1 MWETQSLH
9 LGSAKEN
16 STFRN
21 ESGSRVQSLNA
32 KSWMEAR
39 MHKKRL
45 FSVIAATS
53 AAALILSGCGGSSSS
68 TSGVPKVDMM
78 KSLGKGEGQVNIV
91 AWAGYVENGSTDP
104 KVDWVTDFEKSTG
117 CKVNVKNGAT
127 SDDMVALMKTGEYD
141 VVSAS
146 GDASLRLIYGGDV
159 APVNTK
165 LIPNYADIF
174 DNLKM
179 QPWNSVDGVAYG
191 VPHGRGANLLAYRT
205 DIVKPAPTSWGAVFD
220 VNSPYKGKIT
230 AYDSPIYIADAALY
244 LMKTKPELGIKYPYA
259 LDQKQFDASV
269 ELLKAQKPLIGEYWG
284 DYLKHVASLK
294 SGATVLGTT
303 WQVNINL
310 AQGEKTKVEGIK
322 PSEGSTGWSDTWMIS
337 SKAKHPNCAY
347 QWMNHIVSP
356 AANAGV
362 AEWFG
367 EAPSNAKSCDLTADK
382 NHCATFHASDDA
394 YWKDVYYWNTP
405 TEKCL
410 DGRKDAKCIP
420 YAEWVKAWSSLR
432 NA

>member
-1 MWETQSLH
+1 
-9 LGSAKEN
+9 
-16 STFRN
+16 
-21 ESGSRVQSLNA
+21 
-32 KSWMEAR
+32 MEAR
-39 MHKKRL
+39 MQKKRL
-45 FSVIAATS
+45 FSVMAAVS
-53 AAALILSGCGGSSSS
+53 AAALVLAGCGSSNSSSS
-68 TSGVPKVDMM
+68 GLPKVDML
-78 KSLGKGEGQVNIV
+78 KELGKGEGQVNIV

-191 VPHGRGANLLAYRT
+191 IPHGRGANLLAYRT

-220 VNSPYKGKIT
+220 ANSPYKGKIT

-244 LMKTKPELGIKYPYA
+244 LMKTQPDLGIKYPYA

-269 ELLKAQKPLIGEYWG
+269 ALLKAQKPLIGEYWG

-310 AQGEKTKVEGIK
+310 AQGEGTKVEGIK

-337 SKAKHPNCAY
+337 SKSKHPNCAY
-347 QWMNHIVSP
+347 QWMNHIASP
-356 AANAGV
+356 AANAAV

-382 NHCATFHASDDA
+382 NHCATFHAADDA

-405 TEKCL
+405 TEQCL

-420 YAEWVKAWSSLR
+420 YAVWVKAWSSLI

>member
-1 MWETQSLH
+1 
-9 LGSAKEN
+9 
-16 STFRN
+16 
-21 ESGSRVQSLNA
+21 
-32 KSWMEAR
+32 MEAR

-205 DIVKPAPTSWGAVFD
+205 DIVKPAPTSWGSVFD

>member
-1 MWETQSLH
+1 
-9 LGSAKEN
+9 
-16 STFRN
+16 
-21 ESGSRVQSLNA
+21 
-32 KSWMEAR
+32 MEAR
-39 MHKKRL
+39 MQKKRL
-45 FSVIAATS
+45 FSVMAAVS
-53 AAALILSGCGGSSSS
+53 AAALVLAGCGSSNSSSS
-68 TSGVPKVDMM
+68 GLPKVDML
-78 KSLGKGEGQVNIV
+78 KELGNGEGQVNIV

-165 LIPNYADIF
+165 LISNYADIF

-220 VNSPYKGKIT
+220 ANSPYKGKIT

-244 LMKTKPELGIKYPYA
+244 LMKTQPDLGIKYPYA

-269 ELLKAQKPLIGEYWG
+269 ALLKAQAPLVGEYWG

-310 AQGEKTKVEGIK
+310 AQGEGTKVEGIK

-337 SKAKHPNCAY
+337 SKSKHPNCAY
-347 QWMNHIVSP
+347 QWMNHIASP
-356 AANAGV
+356 AANAAV

-367 EAPSNAKSCDLTADK
+367 EAPSNAKSCDMTADK
-382 NHCATFHASDDA
+382 NHCATVHAADDA

-405 TEKCL
+405 TEQCL
-410 DGRKDAKCIP
+410 DVRKDTQCVP

>member
-1 MWETQSLH
+1 ME
-9 LGSAKEN
+9 
-16 STFRN
+16 
-21 ESGSRVQSLNA
+21 VQ
-32 KSWMEAR
+32 

-45 FSVIAATS
+45 FSFIAGLS
-53 AAALILSGCGGSSSS
+53 AAVLILAGCSSSS
-68 TSGVPKVDMM
+68 NSDSTATEESAASTKTAVPDVPKLE
-78 KSLGKGEGQVNIV
+78 SLGAGEGAVNIV

-104 KVDWVTDFEKSTG
+104 KVDWVTGFEKETG

-159 APVNTK
+159 APVNTD
-165 LIPNYADIF
+165 LISNYPDVF
-174 DNLKM
+174 ENLKL
-179 QPWNSVDGVAYG
+179 QPWNSVDGVPYG

-205 DIVKPAPTSWGAVFD
+205 DIVNPAPTSWGAVFD
-220 VNSPYKGKIT
+220 ANSPYKGKIT

-244 LMKTKPELGIKYPYA
+244 LMATQPDLGIKYPYA
-259 LDQKQFDASV
+259 LDQAQFDASIA
-269 ELLKAQKPLIGEYWG
+269 LLNTQKPLIGEYWG

-310 AQGEKTKVEGIK
+310 AKGEGTKVEGIK
-322 PSEGSTGWSDTWMIS
+322 PTEGSTGWSDTWMIS

-347 QWMNHIVSP
+347 MWMNHIVSP
-356 AANAGV
+356 EANAGV

-394 YWKDVYYWNTP
+394 YWNDVYYWNTP
-405 TEKCL
+405 TEDCL
-410 DGRKDAKCIP
+410 DGRTDVKCVP
-420 YAEWVKAWSSLR
+420 YSEWVKAWSSLR
-432 NA
+432 NS

>member
-9 LGSAKEN
+9 HGSAKEN

-68 TSGVPKVDMM
+68 SSGVPKVDMM

-220 VNSPYKGKIT
+220 ANSPYKGKIT

-244 LMKTKPELGIKYPYA
+244 LMKTQPDLGIEYPYA

>member
-1 MWETQSLH
+1 MQ
-9 LGSAKEN
+9 
-16 STFRN
+16 
-21 ESGSRVQSLNA
+21 
-32 KSWMEAR
+32 
-39 MHKKRL
+39 KKRL
-45 FSVIAATS
+45 FSVMAAVS
-53 AAALILSGCGGSSSS
+53 AAALVLAGCGSSNSSSS
-68 TSGVPKVDMM
+68 GLPKVDML
-78 KSLGKGEGQVNIV
+78 KELGKGEGQVNIV

-179 QPWNSVDGVAYG
+179 QPRNSVDGIAYG
-191 VPHGRGANLLAYRT
+191 IPHGRGANLLAYRT

-220 VNSPYKGKIT
+220 ANSPYKGKIT

-244 LMKTKPELGIKYPYA
+244 LMATQPDLGIKYPYA

-269 ELLKAQKPLIGEYWG
+269 ALLKAQKPLVGEYWG

-310 AQGEKTKVEGIK
+310 AQGEGTKVEGIK

-337 SKAKHPNCAY
+337 SKSKHPNCAY
-347 QWMNHIVSP
+347 QWMNHIASP
-356 AANAGV
+356 AANAAV

-382 NHCATFHASDDA
+382 NHCATFHAADDA

-405 TEKCL
+405 TEQCL

>member
-1 MWETQSLH
+1 
-9 LGSAKEN
+9 
-16 STFRN
+16 
-21 ESGSRVQSLNA
+21 
-32 KSWMEAR
+32 MEAR
-39 MHKKRL
+39 MQKKRL
-45 FSVIAATS
+45 FSVIAAVS
-53 AAALILSGCGGSSSS
+53 AATLILAGCGSSSS
-68 TSGVPKVDMM
+68 SSSGVPKVDML
-78 KSLGKGEGQVNIV
+78 KELGKGEGAVNIV

-104 KVDWVTDFEKSTG
+104 KVDWVSDFEKSTG

-205 DIVKPAPTSWGAVFD
+205 DIVKPAPTSWGSVFD

-244 LMKTKPELGIKYPYA
+244 LMATQPDLGIKYPYA

-269 ELLKAQKPLIGEYWG
+269 ALLKEQKPLIGEYWG

-310 AQGEKTKVEGIK
+310 AKGEGTKVEGIK
-322 PSEGSTGWSDTWMIS
+322 PTEGSTGWSDTWMIS

-356 AANAGV
+356 AANAAV

-367 EAPSNAKSCDLTADK
+367 EAPSNAKSCDMTADK
-382 NHCATFHASDDA
+382 NHCATFHAADDA

-405 TEKCL
+405 TEQCL
-410 DGRKDAKCIP
+410 DGRKDAKCVP

>member
-1 MWETQSLH
+1 MQ
-9 LGSAKEN
+9 
-16 STFRN
+16 
-21 ESGSRVQSLNA
+21 
-32 KSWMEAR
+32 
-39 MHKKRL
+39 KKRL
-45 FSVIAATS
+45 LTAIALASATALLLASCGSSDKS
-53 AAALILSGCGGSSSS
+53 AAGEP
-68 TSGVPKVDMM
+68 PKIDAMEE
-78 KSLGKGEGQVNIV
+78 LGAGEGQVNIV

-104 KVDWVTDFEKSTG
+104 NVDWVTDFEKSTG

-127 SDDMVALMKTGEYD
+127 SDEMVSLMKSGEYD

-159 APVNTK
+159 APVNTD
-165 LIPNYADIF
+165 LIPNYSDIF

-179 QPWNSVDGVAYG
+179 QPWNSVNGVAYG

-205 DIVKPAPTSWGAVFD
+205 DIVKPAPTSWGSVFD
-220 VNSPYKGKIT
+220 ANSPYKGKIT

-244 LMKTKPELGIKYPYA
+244 LMKTQPDLGIEYPYA
-259 LDQKQFDASV
+259 LDQKQFDAAID
-269 ELLKAQKPLIGEYWG
+269 LLKVQKPLVGEYWG

-294 SGATVLGTT
+294 SGATALGTT

-310 AQGEKTKVEGIK
+310 AKGEGTKVEGIK

-337 SKAKHPNCAY
+337 SKAKNPNCGY
-347 QWMNHIVSP
+347 MWINHIASP

-367 EAPSNAKSCDLTADK
+367 EAPSNAKSCALTADK
-382 NHCATFHASDDA
+382 NHCNTFHASDDA
-394 YWKDVYYWNTP
+394 YWEDVYYWNTP
-405 TEKCL
+405 TETCL
-410 DGRKDAKCIP
+410 DGREDAKCVP

-432 NA
+432 NS

>member
-1 MWETQSLH
+1 
-9 LGSAKEN
+9 
-16 STFRN
+16 
-21 ESGSRVQSLNA
+21 
-32 KSWMEAR
+32 MEAR
-39 MHKKRL
+39 MQKKRL
-45 FSVIAATS
+45 FSVMAAIS
-53 AAALILSGCGGSSSS
+53 AAALVLAGCGSSNSSSS
-68 TSGVPKVDMM
+68 GLPKVDML
-78 KSLGKGEGQVNIV
+78 KELGKGEGQVNIV

-191 VPHGRGANLLAYRT
+191 IPHGRGANLLAYRT

-220 VNSPYKGKIT
+220 ANSPYKGKIT

-244 LMKTKPELGIKYPYA
+244 LMKTQPDLGIKYPYA

-269 ELLKAQKPLIGEYWG
+269 ALLKAQKPLIGEYWG

-310 AQGEKTKVEGIK
+310 AKGEGTKVEGIK

-337 SKAKHPNCAY
+337 SKSKHPNCAY
-347 QWMNHIVSP
+347 QWMNHIASP
-356 AANAGV
+356 AANAAV

-367 EAPSNAKSCDLTADK
+367 EAPSNAKSCDMTADK
-382 NHCATFHASDDA
+382 NHCATFHAADDA

-405 TEKCL
+405 TEQCL

>member
-1 MWETQSLH
+1 MQ
-9 LGSAKEN
+9 
-16 STFRN
+16 
-21 ESGSRVQSLNA
+21 
-32 KSWMEAR
+32 
-39 MHKKRL
+39 KKRL
-45 FSVIAATS
+45 FSVLAAVS
-53 AAALILSGCGGSSSS
+53 AAALVLAGCGSSNSSSS
-68 TSGVPKVDMM
+68 GLPKVDML
-78 KSLGKGEGQVNIV
+78 KELGKGEGQVNIV

-191 VPHGRGANLLAYRT
+191 IPHGRGANLLAYRT
-205 DIVKPAPTSWGAVFD
+205 DVVKPAPTSWGAVFD
-220 VNSPYKGKIT
+220 ANSPYKGKIT

-244 LMKTKPELGIKYPYA
+244 LMATQPDLGIKYPYA

-269 ELLKAQKPLIGEYWG
+269 ALLKEQKPLIGEYWG

-310 AQGEKTKVEGIK
+310 AKGEGTKVEGIK
-322 PSEGSTGWSDTWMIS
+322 PTEGSTGWSDTWMIS
-337 SKAKHPNCAY
+337 SKSKHPNCAY
-347 QWMNHIVSP
+347 QWMNHIASP
-356 AANAGV
+356 AANAAV

-382 NHCATFHASDDA
+382 NHCATFHAADDA

-405 TEKCL
+405 TEQCL
-410 DGRKDAKCIP
+410 DGRKDAKCVP

>member
-1 MWETQSLH
+1 
-9 LGSAKEN
+9 
-16 STFRN
+16 
-21 ESGSRVQSLNA
+21 
-32 KSWMEAR
+32 

-45 FSVIAATS
+45 FSQIAVAS
-53 AAALILSGCGGSSSS
+53 VGVLILAGCSSSNDS
-68 TSGVPKVDMM
+68 ASNSGVPDVPMM
-78 KSLGKGEGQVNIV
+78 KSLGAGEGQVNIV
-91 AWAGYVENGSTDP
+91 AWAGYVENGSTHP
-104 KVDWVTDFEKSTG
+104 KVDWVTGFEKETG
-117 CKVNVKNGAT
+117 CKVNVKTGAT

-159 APVNTK
+159 APINTD

-174 DNLKM
+174 DNLKL
-179 QPWNSVDGVAYG
+179 QPWNSVDGVSYG

-220 VNSPYKGKIT
+220 ANSPYKGKIT

-244 LMKTKPELGIKYPYA
+244 LMATQPDLGIKYPYA
-259 LDQKQFDASV
+259 LDQKQFDASI
-269 ELLKAQKPLIGEYWG
+269 ELLKTQKPHIGEYWG

-294 SGATVLGTT
+294 SGGTVLGTT

-310 AQGEKTKVEGIK
+310 AKGEGTKVEGIK
-322 PSEGSTGWSDTWMIS
+322 PTEGSTGWSDTWMIS
-337 SKAKHPNCAY
+337 SKAKNPNCGY
-347 QWMNHIVSP
+347 MWMNHIASP
-356 AANAGV
+356 KANAGV

-367 EAPSNAKSCDLTADK
+367 EAPSNAKSCALTADK

-394 YWKDVYYWNTP
+394 YWKNVYYWNTP
-405 TEKCL
+405 TEACL
-410 DGRKDAKCIP
+410 DGRTDVKCIP

>member
-1 MWETQSLH
+1 
-9 LGSAKEN
+9 
-16 STFRN
+16 
-21 ESGSRVQSLNA
+21 
-32 KSWMEAR
+32 MEAR
-39 MHKKRL
+39 MQKKRL
-45 FSVIAATS
+45 FSVLAAVS
-53 AAALILSGCGGSSSS
+53 AAALVLAGCGSSNSSSS
-68 TSGVPKVDMM
+68 GLPKVDML
-78 KSLGKGEGQVNIV
+78 KELGKGEGQVNIV

-191 VPHGRGANLLAYRT
+191 IPHGRGANLLAYRT

-220 VNSPYKGKIT
+220 ANSPYKGKIT

-244 LMKTKPELGIKYPYA
+244 LMATQPELGIKYPYA

-269 ELLKAQKPLIGEYWG
+269 ALLKEQKPLIGEYWG

-310 AQGEKTKVEGIK
+310 AQGEGTKVEGIK
-322 PSEGSTGWSDTWMIS
+322 PTEGSTGWSDTWMIS
-337 SKAKHPNCAY
+337 SKSKHPNCAY
-347 QWMNHIVSP
+347 QWMNHIASP
-356 AANAGV
+356 AANAAV

-367 EAPSNAKSCDLTADK
+367 EAPSNAKSCELTADK
-382 NHCATFHASDDA
+382 NHCATFHAADDA

-405 TEKCL
+405 TEQCL
-410 DGRKDAKCIP
+410 DGRKDAKCVP

>member
-1 MWETQSLH
+1 
-9 LGSAKEN
+9 
-16 STFRN
+16 
-21 ESGSRVQSLNA
+21 
-32 KSWMEAR
+32 

-220 VNSPYKGKIT
+220 ANSPYKGKIT

-244 LMKTKPELGIKYPYA
+244 LMKTQPDLGIEYPYA